1 MSDDDLKLVG
11 AIKESED
18 PNREEAIEA
27 TADIVI
33 PDEETVSEDEAEE
46 FANKIIR
53 RAASLRAVKIDRD
66 VFLRTELKKR
76 CPNADIERAL
86 ETTLAEAGVPA
97 EVIDEIARSAV
108 DFETK
113 KVRSALVSLRHSW
126 WCGSRC
132 HGAGRSC
139 TVFRACHA
147 YRAEA
152 SLRLWLADV
161 SQ

>member
-108 DFETK
+108 DFESK
-113 KVRSALVSLRHSW
+113 
-126 WCGSRC
+126 
-132 HGAGRSC
+132 
-139 TVFRACHA
+139 
-147 YRAEA
+147 
-152 SLRLWLADV
+152 
-161 SQ
+161 